1 MSDVW
6 KVCSSCRNPITFRQ
20 TYWACSVSTCAKGKH
35 ALYFCSVSCWDA
47 HLSGVRHRESW
58 AVELK
63 APSHAEPDPLP
74 SAPASAPSSPSAS
87 APLGTAPDDDVL
99 IVVSKLKNYIR
110 ARSGFNTSD
119 NVTKIL
125 SDHVRAL
132 ADDAIRT
139 AGTDGRRTVMDRD
152 FSPVRRR

>member
-6 KVCSSCRNPITFRQ
+6 KVCSSCRNPIHFRQ

-35 ALYFCSVSCWDA
+35 ALFFCSVACWDA
-47 HLSGVRHRESW
+47 HLSSVRHRESW

-63 APSHAEPDPLP
+63 APSHAEPDPEP
-74 SAPASAPSSPSAS
+74 SVASAPSASPATLSTTAS
-87 APLGTAPDDDVL
+87 DDDVL
-99 IVVSKLKNYIR
+99 IVVSKLKQYIK
-110 ARSGFNTSD
+110 ARSGMNTSD

-139 AGTDGRRTVMDRD
+139 AGIDGRRTVMDRD
-152 FSPVRRR
+152 FSPPRRR